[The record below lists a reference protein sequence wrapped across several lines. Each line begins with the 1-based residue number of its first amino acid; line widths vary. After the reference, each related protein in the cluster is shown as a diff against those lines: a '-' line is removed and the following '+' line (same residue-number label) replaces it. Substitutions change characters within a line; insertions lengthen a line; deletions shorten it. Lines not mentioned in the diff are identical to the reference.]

1 MRASIFKNFS
11 SEQSGKFISISQSP
25 LNNVYKSAR
34 MMVMVMQE
42 KVRGFFCLQTTSTQK
57 VYKVFQVMIKSV
69 FIKPSINLVSSFRP
83 TGLQT
88 L

>member
-1 MRASIFKNFS
+1 
-11 SEQSGKFISISQSP
+11 
-25 LNNVYKSAR
+25 

-42 KVRGFFCLQTTSTQK
+42 KVRGIFCLQTTSTQR
-57 VYKVFQVMIKSV
+57 VYKVFQVMTKSV